1 MATRNENLNRIR
13 NAMGSYSPGTKNITQ
28 MNGPRYE
35 ETSRDES
42 LRILQSA
49 LSGGSTAGTTP
60 QSAVPAASSPYT
72 GEPNTSSG
80 AVAPPFPQGE
90 GLSAQ
95 RTGRSAEQIQQEIS
109 DSRKRLEQ
117 LQLEAA
123 YILTV
128 EPGDGLDRQMDEE
141 RTRIKALNK
150 ELDALKA
157 PSTNAERDSLI
168 QRMNA
173 ITENEGYAT
182 TVELADAVTQ
192 EKQDTRQRLHQ
203 LDEEL
208 GNAAR
213 FYDSGERAGAVV
225 KGALKQTGSAYTNFM
240 GTLQGLGNRLHES
253 SSAADQAV
261 AGSDYAGW
269 ATDELTAANMAE
281 AIIKENPDGNYLEGL
296 QKEEQRLYEKAD
308 AVAASAAKDIAQAKE
323 GLSALGQAGV
333 DISVAI
339 IQNGIDAVAKK
350 SGLGM
355 LPFFVRAAG
364 GSMQEARH
372 AGASTGQQLA
382 YGLPKAA
389 IEVATEWLSGGIAGT
404 GVSGIDEVIE
414 PLINK
419 LAKSTAGKVALSAVY
434 DAAME
439 GTEEVL
445 SDLLDPFVKLVY
457 NDQALKEAW
466 ENRADVGAQ
475 MLYDYLIGAV
485 VGSIG
490 SGTKIVTGAATE
502 EGVAGKPVKTGAVTG
517 QYAEKNAALGGTE
530 TQEQTGA
537 ETKATEQAEKS
548 TAQTQEK
555 SYPTVEE
562 LIQPIRPAGNADAE
576 AFAPAA
582 GGNAPVNAVAQTT
595 DQWQTAGQQVMTQE
609 ERAQKEADWW
619 ANREKEAEK
628 AYEDAKKRYEEALN
642 GGNADETDFFSGPEM
657 RKVLMNMAK
666 KDLEDVR
673 NRRIPSP
680 FSTVATEAETAT
692 QQEAQTQA
700 AETAQNAQRPT
711 PQAETPPTTQN
722 AAQAASG
729 ELNTQTETNTQEQ
742 AENAEADEADELPVR
757 AAFTPMVSPDSAV
770 QTERTGEENG
780 IGGEIP
786 KGAKIS
792 QFWSNTL
799 QKVEEY
805 ARVPEEGKTPPLWYM
820 PKSEA
825 QSLAEAASRLKEDRQ
840 GTIQDLISS
849 EAWSGVQND
858 AASSIASE
866 LYADAMESGNWE
878 PVAAWNKVMS
888 AHIREAARAV
898 QSVAKYSRT
907 GTEIAADVIS
917 KLQDS
922 SLSPEQKKAA
932 QKVVG
937 KFGTEIDAAIAEK
950 SVGRI
955 RNVILKMNEHRG
967 TGTFVKNNFEK
978 VMKKIQDVDYLSEY
992 ARRQLY
998 AVGSDYTV
1006 SETRSLGDML
1016 KTWQVNAQLTS
1027 LGTFFRNIGGNL
1039 SFGAI
1044 DSVSQNGFAL
1054 ALDHLV
1060 SKKTGKRTVAADI
1073 GWFSSDTRMRASD
1086 ALYKSIVEVA
1096 GDVDMGGSATRYGI
1110 TSGRTFKMSGG
1121 KAERFMSRWEQLL
1134 SYSLRTSDQVFR
1146 GRIEGATQSG
1156 LERIKNSGLSAEE
1169 ISQIAENTADYRLFQ
1184 NEGTAAKISKG
1195 AHDVLNLIGIGGQV
1209 NGVTRQGGFGIGDL
1223 VNPYP
1228 KVPANL
1234 AVKALEYSPANIIKG
1249 GIELAKLFK
1258 NVNAAKAT
1266 AQTKAQIGGT
1276 GQIAPGTVV
1285 RALDRGNYGYVQS
1298 FDGSTYSVKFT
1309 SKDGLVATKRFTP
1322 DQIEDTNAKT
1332 IEEAKRGGKSAG
1344 KALDQHQAVM
1354 DIARG
1359 MAGVPIIA
1367 LCAALFK
1374 TGLVKNFDDE
1384 EDYDVMAQNAAEG
1397 KTGVQINLDAALR
1410 AFNGESAEWKDGDDL
1425 MSISWAEPINAFL
1438 AIGAL
1443 IANEDD
1449 DATIGTYI
1457 GDYFD
1462 GALQSVLDMPLMSNL
1477 SGAIDT
1483 VRYSTAE
1490 SLGGQIAEGAL
1501 DYAAST
1507 ATGFVPAPIRQ
1518 AARASDP
1525 YYRNTKGYS
1534 ALETAWNNLANVIP
1548 GLRQLA
1554 LDVKTDNFGQPKENA
1569 GGFAQRALNALVLPG
1584 AINKLNQSD
1593 ASAAVEAIYEATG
1606 DAAVYPDR
1614 KAPNSISS
1622 GKNKHSLTAD
1632 EKQNYQAE
1640 AGQTSGKLISSLAES
1655 KYYDRMSDEQKAE
1668 VVKAINLYAEHK
1680 AADQI
1685 FDILGIDTKRD
1696 KWETLKG
1703 NDLISYLSV
1712 KELVSG
1718 MYDDDGKITDY
1729 SAADKLIG
1737 QIKSGYGNLSTEAK
1751 GILKSSYGMLDD
1763 LIYGQENGVG
1773 TKEIYTA
1780 KEKADVNG
1788 NGSITQ
1794 EELWNY
1800 LETQVIMPSSK
1811 KSVLWD
1817 ILTSGKTGYAQY
1829 AEKHK

>member
-13 NAMGSYSPGTKNITQ
+13 NAVGSYSQGAKNTTQ

-80 AVAPPFPQGE
+80 AVAPPSPQGE
-90 GLSAQ
+90 GRSAQ

-117 LQLEAA
+117 LQLESA

-128 EPGDGLDRQMDEE
+128 EPGAELGRQMDEE
-141 RTRIKALNK
+141 RARIKALNK

-213 FYDSGERAGAVV
+213 FYDSGERAGAVI

-240 GTLQGLGNRLHES
+240 GTLQGLGNRMHEA

-281 AIIKENPDGNYLEGL
+281 AIMKENPDGNYLEGL

-490 SGTKIVTGAATE
+490 SGTKILTGSATE
-502 EGVAGKPVKTGAVTG
+502 EVVTGKPVKTGAVTG
-517 QYAEKNAALGGTE
+517 QYAEKNAALAGSE
-530 TQEQTGA
+530 TQA
-537 ETKATEQAEKS
+537 AEQAENS

-562 LIQPIRPAGNADAE
+562 LIQPIRPAGNADAV

-582 GGNAPVNAVAQTT
+582 GGNAPVNAGVQATAQG
-595 DQWQTAGQQVMTQE
+595 QTAGQQMMTNE
-609 ERAQKEADWW
+609 ERAQKEAEWW
-619 ANREKEAEK
+619 ANREKQAEK

-642 GGNADETDFFSGPEM
+642 GGTADDTDFLSSPEM
-657 RKVLMNMAK
+657 RKVLMDMAK

-680 FSTVATEAETAT
+680 FSTAATETETAT
-692 QQEAQTQA
+692 QHEAQAQA
-700 AETAQNAQRPT
+700 AETAQEVQMAT
-711 PQAETPPTTQN
+711 AGAETPPTAQN
-722 AAQAASG
+722 AAQTASG
-729 ELNTQTETNTQEQ
+729 GLNTQAETNAQGQTV
-742 AENAEADEADELPVR
+742 NAEADEADERPVR

-840 GTIQDLISS
+840 GTIQDLVSS

-866 LYADAMESGNWE
+866 LYADAMKSGDWE

-898 QSVAKYSRT
+898 QSVSKYSRT

-917 KLQDS
+917 KIQDS
-922 SLSPEQKKAA
+922 SLSPEKKNAA

-937 KFGTEIDAAIAEK
+937 KFGAEIDAAIAEK

-967 TGTFVKNNFEK
+967 TGTFFKSNFEK

-1027 LGTFFRNIGGNL
+1027 LGTFRRNIEGNL
-1039 SFGAI
+1039 TFGLI
-1044 DSVSQNGFAL
+1044 DTMSQDGFGI
-1054 ALDHLV
+1054 ALDCLV
-1060 SKKTGKRTVAADI
+1060 SKMTGKRTVSLDI
-1073 GWFSSDTRMRASD
+1073 GWFSSDARMRASD

-1096 GDVDMGGSATRYGI
+1096 GDVDMGGSTRYG
-1110 TSGRTFKMSGG
+1110 TSSGRTFKMSGG
-1121 KAERFMSRWEQLL
+1121 KFERFMSRWEQLL
-1134 SYSLRTSDQVFR
+1134 SYSLQTSDRVFR
-1146 GRIEGATQSG
+1146 GQIEGSIESSLNALNKKSG
-1156 LERIKNSGLSAEE
+1156 LTAEE
-1169 ISQIAENTADYRLFQ
+1169 KASIAESTADYRLFQ
-1184 NEGTAAKISKG
+1184 NDGTAASMSKG
-1195 AHDVLNLIGIGGQV
+1195 LHDVFNLVGIGGKK
-1209 NGVTRQGGFGIGDL
+1209 GKITRTGGFGVGDL
-1223 VNPYP
+1223 INPYP

-1234 AVKALEYSPANIIKG
+1234 GVKALEYSPANIIKG
-1249 GIELAKLFK
+1249 GVELV
-1258 NVNAAKAT
+1258 NV
-1266 AQTKAQIGGT
+1266 
-1276 GQIAPGTVV
+1276 
-1285 RALDRGNYGYVQS
+1285 L
-1298 FDGSTYSVKFT
+1298 
-1309 SKDGLVATKRFTP
+1309 
-1322 DQIEDTNAKT
+1322 
-1332 IEEAKRGGKSAG
+1332 KSA
-1344 KALDQHQAVM
+1344 KNKKLDGAKQHQAVM

-1359 MAGVPIIA
+1359 LGGFGMIA
-1367 LCAALFK
+1367 LSAALFK
-1374 TGLVKNFDDE
+1374 TGLIKNFDDE
-1384 EDYDVMAQNAAEG
+1384 EDYDVKAQNAAEG
-1397 KTGVQINLDAALR
+1397 KQGVMFNLSGALR
-1410 AFNGESAEWKDGDDL
+1410 AFVGGSTEWRDGDNL
-1425 MSISWAEPINAFL
+1425 MSISYNEPVNAFL
-1438 AIGAL
+1438 GIGSM

-1457 GDYFD
+1457 GDHFN
-1462 GALQSVLDMPLMSNL
+1462 GALQSVLDMPVMSNL
-1477 SGAIDT
+1477 AGAWDT
-1483 VRYSTAE
+1483 IQYSKAE
-1490 SLGGQIAEGAL
+1490 TITGKIGEGFV
-1501 DYAAST
+1501 DYAANT
-1507 ATGFVPAPIRQ
+1507 TTGFIPAPLRHLG
-1518 AARASDP
+1518 RAIDP
-1525 YYRNTKGYS
+1525 YYRNTAGDSKV
-1534 ALETAWNNLANVIP
+1534 ETAVNTLINAIP
-1548 GLRQLA
+1548 GLRQT
-1554 LDVKTDNFGQPKENA
+1554 LDPKLDNFGQPKEN
-1569 GGFAQRALNALVLPG
+1569 GGSALQRTLNAFVRAG
-1584 AINKLNQSD
+1584 AVTELNQSD

-1606 DAAVYPDR
+1606 DAAIYPDR

-1622 GKNKHSLTAD
+1622 GKNKHSLTAE

-1640 AGQTSGKLISSLAES
+1640 AGQTSSKLISSLAES

-1680 AADQI
+1680 AADQV
-1685 FDILGIDTKRD
+1685 FDLLGIDTKRD

-1817 ILTSGKTGYAQY
+1817 ILTSGKTGYSEY
-1829 AEKHK
+1829 AEKQK